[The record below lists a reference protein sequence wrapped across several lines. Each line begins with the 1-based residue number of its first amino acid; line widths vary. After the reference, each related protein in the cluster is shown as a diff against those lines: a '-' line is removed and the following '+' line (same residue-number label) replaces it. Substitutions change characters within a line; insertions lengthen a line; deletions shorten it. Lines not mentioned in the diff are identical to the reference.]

1 MRSAVGIIVAVVVL
15 LFGMN
20 LVLFTVTEIQQVVV
34 LQFGESKRVITEPG
48 LYFKLPDPIQN
59 IAVYDKRLLDY
70 DSNPDPIYTK
80 DKKILRV
87 DNYARW
93 RIIDALL
100 FREAVGTV
108 SQALER
114 LDDIVYSELRKEIG
128 QHELH
133 DVIAANREVIML
145 TVTERCDA
153 AARAYGIEV
162 ADVRIK
168 RADLPEENE
177 GPVFERMRAE
187 RNREAKA
194 YRSQGEEQALII
206 RAETDLEAATI
217 RAAAYE
223 KSQVLRGEGD
233 AEALRIYA
241 SAYKGATEFYE
252 FTRTLEAYET
262 ALNEKTVIVQPMNT
276 DFFRFLKGN

>member
-1 MRSAVGIIVAVVVL
+1 MRSAVGIIVALVVL
-15 LFGMN
+15 LFGIN
-20 LVLFTVTEIQQVVV
+20 LVMFTVTEIQQVVV
-34 LQFGESKRVITEPG
+34 LQFGQSKRVITEPG

-59 IAVYDKRLLDY
+59 TAVYDKRLLDY

-93 RIIDALL
+93 RIVDALL

-108 SQALER
+108 GQALER
-114 LDDIVYSELRKEIG
+114 LDDIVYSELRKELG

-133 DVIAANREVIML
+133 EVVAANRETIML
-145 TVTERCDA
+145 RVSARCDT

-187 RNREAKA
+187 RNREALT

-206 RAETDLEAATI
+206 RAKTDLDAASI
-217 RAAAYE
+217 RAEAYE
-223 KSQVLRGEGD
+223 KSQGLRGEGD

-241 SAYKGATEFYE
+241 SAYKGATDFYE

>member
-1 MRSAVGIIVAVVVL
+1 MRSAVGIIVALVVL
-15 LFGMN
+15 LFGIN
-20 LVLFTVTEIQQVVV
+20 LVMFTVTEIQQVVV
-34 LQFGESKRVITEPG
+34 LRFGQSKRVITEPG

-59 IAVYDKRLLDY
+59 TAVYDKRLLDY

-93 RIIDALL
+93 RIVDALL

-108 SQALER
+108 GQALER
-114 LDDIVYSELRKEIG
+114 LDDIVYSELRKELG

-133 DVIAANREVIML
+133 EVVAANRETIML
-145 TVTERCDA
+145 RVSARCDT

-187 RNREAKA
+187 RNREALT

-206 RAETDLEAATI
+206 RAKTDLDAASI
-217 RAAAYE
+217 RAEAYE
-223 KSQVLRGEGD
+223 KSQGLRGEGD

-241 SAYKGATEFYE
+241 SAYKGATDFYE